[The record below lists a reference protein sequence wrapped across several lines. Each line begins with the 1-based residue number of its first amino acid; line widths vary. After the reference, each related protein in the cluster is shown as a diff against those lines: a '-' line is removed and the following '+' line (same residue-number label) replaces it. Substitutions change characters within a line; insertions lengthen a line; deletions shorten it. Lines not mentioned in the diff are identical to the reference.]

1 MTLYEKIIAA
11 FPELENSP
19 EFIDG
24 CIRLENS
31 GDGDKIV
38 KWEYSKP
45 LPNELKSYLA

>member
-1 MTLYEKIIAA
+1 MTLYEKIIAE

-19 EFIDG
+19 EFVNG

-38 KWEYSKP
+38 KWEYAKP
-45 LPNELKSYLA
+45 LPIELQEFLA